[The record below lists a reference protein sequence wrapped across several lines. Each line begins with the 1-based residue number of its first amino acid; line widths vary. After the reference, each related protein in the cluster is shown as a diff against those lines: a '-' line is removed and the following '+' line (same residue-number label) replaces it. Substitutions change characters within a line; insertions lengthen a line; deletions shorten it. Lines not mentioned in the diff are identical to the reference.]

1 MEYGE
6 VITFYSFTGGAGRS
20 SAVSNVAC
28 LLARREAA
36 GRGVLAVDWNLDAP
50 GLHHFFRPLFRQQFP
65 TPEDLDAAPGL
76 LDLFTH
82 GSRVVE
88 ETPGLLPV
96 SALQA
101 IDPQRFVLETD
112 IPGLSLLK
120 AGTIGET
127 YYQQVTAFDWRGL
140 DDHAPWLIPSLLDFW
155 RERYRY
161 ILIESPAGVN
171 EMSGM
176 CSMMLPDK
184 LALLFAPTRQ
194 SLDGALEIARFA
206 QEYRKSTSPDRPLSI
221 FPVPSRIDLIEAAQ
235 QERWRFSASGFQPR
249 FEREFKEIHGLA
261 DCRLHGY
268 FTDVLLPYQP
278 RYAFGEDIAV
288 LADHGDER
296 SALARAFERL
306 GTRLSS
312 AAHAWEE
319 PGESGDSSSVEIEG
333 RMVPLAEAEPYLL
346 SQIPLHMAKRD
357 NARLSSTL
365 RQLAALEARAGHVA
379 EARSYYQQ
387 AVVLV
392 RALDSGP
399 LMRDL
404 LEDMGNFERKQGL
417 VEDALK
423 ALAEAMSLADGDL
436 PPRRR
441 ARLLLSLAG
450 AERDLQRSEQARA
463 HYEEALEIYRG
474 EQNRLGVAIVSQ
486 SLAEIE
492 RDTDPPRAEQDLC
505 RAAEIFELERE
516 TERLAG
522 CLRTLADLQR
532 REGRL
537 ADAHQQYVRSLAV
550 SRSNGNGSERART
563 LLGLAKVDR
572 RMRKFPEAEESYRE
586 ALELFR
592 SDADRSGLAAAVQGL
607 AELEFR
613 RGNLPGARAHFEEAI
628 SELKQ
633 VNDPLGTAHVRRGL
647 GDVAR
652 RAGDLDAAYGHYEQ
666 AMELYRGL
674 YNSLGQANALLCLG
688 EIDRRQGR
696 LEIAHQRYCQALQLY
711 RQSKGRLGEANT
723 LKSLGDLE
731 GEQEQFRIAR
741 SYYLSAAEAYE
752 AEQNLLGQANTFQA
766 LGDLERRLRRYAQA
780 AEWYGKA
787 RDLYSSEQFATG
799 LAYTYSELA
808 RVSHA
813 LCDFGGSMA
822 YLQQALAAASET
834 DLPGVKNYVW
844 TVSEEI
850 RAGLAMA
857 S

>member
-1 MEYGE
+1 MDLGE
-6 VITFYSFTGGAGRS
+6 VITFYSFTGGSGRS
-20 SAVSNVAC
+20 SAVANVAC

-36 GRGVLAVDWNLDAP
+36 GRGVLVVDWNLEAP
-50 GLHHFFRPLFRQQFP
+50 GLHHFLRPLFRQQFP
-65 TPEDLDAAPGL
+65 TPDDLDAAPGL
-76 LDLFTH
+76 LDLFLQ
-82 GSRVVE
+82 GARIVE
-88 ETPGLLPV
+88 ERSGQPPAAV
-96 SALQA
+96 LQA
-101 IDPQRFVLETD
+101 ADPQRFVLETD

-120 AGTIGET
+120 AGKFGES

-140 DDHAPWLIPSLLDFW
+140 DEAAPWLIPALLDFW

-184 LALLFAPTRQ
+184 LALLFVPARQ
-194 SLDGALEIARFA
+194 SLEGALEIARFA

-221 FPVPSRIDLIEAAQ
+221 FPIPSRVDLVEAAQ
-235 QERWRFSASGFQPR
+235 QDRWRFSASGFQPR
-249 FEREFKEIHGLA
+249 FENEFREIYGLS

-268 FTDVLLPYQP
+268 FTDALLPYQP
-278 RYAFGEDIAV
+278 RYAFGEEIAV
-288 LADHGDER
+288 LADNGEES

-306 GTRLSS
+306 TARLAS
-312 AAHAWEE
+312 AARPWEE
-319 PGESGDSSSVEIEG
+319 PGELADSTSIEIEG
-333 RMVPLAEAEPYLL
+333 RLMPLAEAEPYLL
-346 SQIPLHMAKRD
+346 SQIPVHMAKRD

-365 RQLAALEARAGHVA
+365 RQLASLEARNGHVN
-379 EARSYYQQ
+379 EARGCYQQ

-392 RALDSGP
+392 RALDSRA

-417 VEDALK
+417 TEDAWK
-423 ALAEAMSLADGDL
+423 ALTEAMALADGDL

-441 ARLLLSLAG
+441 VRMLLSLA
-450 AERDLQRSEQARA
+450 ATERDLQKSDQARS
-463 HYEEALEIYRG
+463 HYEEALEIYRA
-474 EQNRLGVAIVSQ
+474 EKNRLGVAIVSQ
-486 SLAEIE
+486 SLAEIA
-492 RDTDPPRAEQDLC
+492 RDTDPPRAEQDLQ

-522 CLRTLADLQR
+522 CLRTLGDLQR

-550 SRSNGNGSERART
+550 SKSNGNGSERART

-572 RMRKFPEAEESYRE
+572 KLRKYPEAEQSYHE
-586 ALELFR
+586 ALDLFR
-592 SDADRSGLAAAVQGL
+592 QAADHSGLAAAGQGL

-628 SELKQ
+628 GELKQ
-633 VNDPLGTAHVRRGL
+633 VNDPLGTAHVRHGL
-647 GDVAR
+647 GEVAR

-674 YNSLGQANALLCLG
+674 YNCLGQANALLSLG

-731 GEQEQFRIAR
+731 GEQEQFRVAR
-741 SYYLSAAEAYE
+741 AYYLSAVEAYE
-752 AEQNLLGQANTFQA
+752 GEQNLLGQANTYQA

-787 RDLYSSEQFATG
+787 RDLYSREQFATG

-813 LCDFGGSMA
+813 LCDFGGSMD
-822 YLQQALAAASET
+822 YLEQALTAAAET
-834 DLPGVKNYVW
+834 ELPGVKNYVW
-844 TVSEEI
+844 TVSEEL